1 MIDSFNFFTG
11 SVVLFL
17 TPNEDPRVC
26 IWRLQFVPNPLNA
39 PLGYLQLLQRAPCQR
54 GTLRVPTQCHL
65 HGREYAHPCFS
76 YNATPQGAC
85 FSLPFSPS
93 FIDLA
98 RKPSARR
105 IIPRHPNA
113 TSTPQ
118 QGGSAPT
125 PPYNSRMISAVRQ
138 SRTTPRR
145 LAAIHS
151 QPRSGPDHVMLDSSL
166 LVDSSMPRSTER

>member
-1 MIDSFNFFTG
+1 MASTIRPKPPQRSLGIPTTSAMRPMSTQHTTSSHPMPPPWEG
-11 SVVLFL
+11 
-17 TPNEDPRVC
+17 VC
-26 IWRLQFVPNPLNA
+26 SSMF
-39 PLGYLQLLQRAPCQR
+39 QLSCDTTRC
-54 GTLRVPTQCHL
+54 V
-65 HGREYAHPCFS
+65 
-76 YNATPQGAC
+76 
-85 FSLPFSPS
+85 FSLPFPPT

-98 RKPSARR
+98 REPSARR

-166 LVDSSMPRSTER
+166 PVDSSMPRSTER